1 MAKRKSEYKL
11 RIPSQT
17 DNLEIIRDFV
27 SKVASKVGFGEDDVS
42 KIELAVDE
50 ACTNVIKHAYQRD
63 PSKPIDIIIKIDFN
77 KFTIVITDR
86 GKGFDAS
93 KLKLPDMKEYLAELR
108 VGGLG
113 IYLMRSLMDEVDYEI
128 KPGVKNKVTMVKYFM
143 NENKVTKTATGSK

>member
-17 DNLEIIRDFV
+17 DNLELIRDFV
-27 SKVASKVGFGEDDVS
+27 SKLASKVGFGVDDVG

-50 ACTNVIKHAYQRD
+50 ACTNVIKHAYKKD
-63 PSKPIDIIIKIDFN
+63 PSKPIDIAIKIYLN

-86 GKGFDAS
+86 GKGFDPS
-93 KLKLPDMKEYLAELR
+93 KLKIPNMKEYLAELR

-113 IYLMRSLMDEVDYEI
+113 IYLMRSLMDEVDYEV
-128 KPGVKNKVTMVKYFM
+128 KPGVRNKVTMVKYLL
-143 NENKVTKTATGSK
+143 NDDNVTKTAAGAQ